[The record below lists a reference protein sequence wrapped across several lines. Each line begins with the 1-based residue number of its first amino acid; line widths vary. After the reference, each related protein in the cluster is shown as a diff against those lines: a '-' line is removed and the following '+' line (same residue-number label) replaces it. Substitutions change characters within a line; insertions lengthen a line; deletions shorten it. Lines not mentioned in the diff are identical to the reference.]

1 MKETNVEVNA
11 TANNNVE
18 VNATANNVVSI
29 EKYRKETEKKDI
41 DIAGIFDGI
50 FDDLFGDIV
59 DERRKK

>member
-1 MKETNVEVNA
+1 MKET
-11 TANNNVE
+11 NVE

-29 EKYRKETEKKDI
+29 EEYRKETEKKDI
-41 DIAGIFDGI
+41 DIAGIFDDL

>member
-1 MKETNVEVNA
+1 MIMKETNVEVNA
-11 TANNNVE
+11 TVNNNVE

-41 DIAGIFDGI
+41 DIAGIFD
-50 FDDLFGDIV
+50 DLFGDIV